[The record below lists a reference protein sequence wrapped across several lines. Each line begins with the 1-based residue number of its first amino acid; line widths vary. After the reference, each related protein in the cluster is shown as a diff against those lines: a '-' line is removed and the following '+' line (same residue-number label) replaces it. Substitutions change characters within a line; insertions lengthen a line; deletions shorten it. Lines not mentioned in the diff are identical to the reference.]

1 MDREQRRRSKFLS
14 YVLRHH
20 PEEIGLTL
28 DRNGWVTIDELL
40 ARSRNR
46 LPGFDRPQL
55 LDLVANCPKQRFTLS
70 ADGRKIRAAQGHSTA
85 QVQLEYVP
93 QTPPALLYHGTARH
107 FLPSIRAE
115 GLTPQGRHLVH
126 LSSDVATA
134 MKVGQRHGKPVV
146 LTVRAAA
153 MACPFYR
160 ADNGV
165 WLVAAVPPQ
174 FLEFPD

>member
-1 MDREQRRRSKFLS
+1 MVNPRKLPPHRR
-14 YVLRHH
+14 
-20 PEEIGLTL
+20 P
-28 DRNGWVTIDELL
+28 
-40 ARSRNR
+40 
-46 LPGFDRPQL
+46 
-55 LDLVANCPKQRFTLS
+55 
-70 ADGRKIRAAQGHSTA
+70 
-85 QVQLEYVP
+85 
-93 QTPPALLYHGTARH
+93 PPALLYHGTARH

-134 MKVGQRHGKPVV
+134 MKVVQRHGKPVV

-153 MACPFYR
+153 MAYPFYR